1 MINRD
6 KSVSK
11 EELKKWFQVAK
22 RRKDVCAL
30 YKLDNVLKNTWGYEN
45 QGLTRYIDICKRN
58 ETLIELQLMNF
69 VKRFKHSS
77 LKETLSIDYNLVKI
91 R

>member
-11 EELKKWFQVAK
+11 KELKKWFQTAK

-30 YKLDNVLKNTWGYEN
+30 YKIDNVLKNTWGYEN
-45 QGLTRYIDICKRN
+45 QGLTRYIDIVKRD
-58 ETLIELQLMNF
+58 ESLIEVQLKNF
-69 VKRFKHSS
+69 VKRFKLSS